1 MRPWALFVTTVVLGT
16 IALACGAQPPA
27 ASPDDAQALAALS
40 ESPPAQK
47 APTNAE
53 VQAPETVSEAP
64 AVAANDQPAE
74 TTTAAST
81 RDTSPRKIDRA
92 TGDLAKDFEL
102 VMFDGST
109 FRLSDH
115 RGEVVVLN
123 FWASWCG
130 PCRWE
135 MPDFENIWQEY
146 EGQGVVFVGIA
157 MSDTEEAAREFAGK
171 TGVSYLLGL
180 DGTGDIVKDYR
191 VFSLPTTYLIDKEG
205 NEARKF
211 NLANKAVL
219 RLFLKGQLDGG

>member
-1 MRPWALFVTTVVLGT
+1 MKHWALILTTVMFAT
-16 IALACGAQPPA
+16 IVLACGAQAPT
-27 ASPDDAQALAALS
+27 ASPDDAQALAAPS
-40 ESPPAQK
+40 ESPPAEK
-47 APTNAE
+47 EPTNAE
-53 VQAPETVSEAP
+53 VPAPETASDAP

-81 RDTSPRKIDRA
+81 QDTSPRKIDRA
-92 TGDLAKDFEL
+92 TGDPAKDFEL

-135 MPDFENIWQEY
+135 MPDFENMRQEY

-180 DGTGDIVKDYR
+180 DGAGDIVKDYR
-191 VFSLPTTYLIDKEG
+191 VFSLPTTYLIDKDG

-211 NLANKAVL
+211 NLANKAML